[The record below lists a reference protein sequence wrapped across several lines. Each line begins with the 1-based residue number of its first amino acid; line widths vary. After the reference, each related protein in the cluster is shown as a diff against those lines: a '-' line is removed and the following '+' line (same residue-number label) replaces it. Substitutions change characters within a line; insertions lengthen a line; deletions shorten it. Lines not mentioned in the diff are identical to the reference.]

1 MPYRSLPERVAL
13 VNSFLK
19 GFCRRVM
26 AFLAD
31 EHMMTS
37 HLAVVKYSGI
47 SGVLSNKLEEAGR
60 IPEAMCRRLRFG

>member
-1 MPYRSLPERVAL
+1 MPYRSLPERLAL

-19 GFCRRVM
+19 GLYRRVM

-31 EHMMTS
+31 EHMMIS

-47 SGVLSNKLEEAGR
+47 SGVSPINWRRPGVY
-60 IPEAMCRRLRFG
+60 PEAMCRRLRFG